1 MENTYIKRSVFTAL
15 MAVSFIFGA
24 VFFVTNHFDF
34 CIKAIETGHLNM
46 SNLAYILIHF
56 IDVLLIP
63 AVFIVHPNFYSGRVK
78 SAKILFIILGAL
90 HLAALSW
97 IIYFLGNNPFADF
110 FSAAKTSA
118 FQSDPNY
125 AFVYNYVTWDTY
137 NPAGSLFTLIYGILC
152 IFTGIDF
159 DDNRV
164 RVRRRII
171 TLAALRLL
179 FPLINN
185 VIFQGRIYSMFWIT
199 NNYAV
204 ILSYMAFTAAIVLAS
219 LSDNVWV
226 ECVWDTPPADPD
238 SDDDLFN

>member
-1 MENTYIKRSVFTAL
+1 MERLYIKRSVFTAL

-56 IDVLLIP
+56 VDVLLLPVI
-63 AVFIVHPNFYSGRVK
+63 FIVHLNFYSGRVRA
-78 SAKILFIILGAL
+78 AKISFILLGIL

-97 IIYFLGNNPFADF
+97 IVYFLGSNPLSGL
-110 FSAAKTSA
+110 FSASKTSA

-137 NPAGSLFTLIYGILC
+137 NPAGSLFTLLYGILC
-152 IFTGIDF
+152 IFTGADF

-164 RVRRRII
+164 KVRRRLISL
-171 TLAALRLL
+171 TALRLL
-179 FPLINN
+179 LPLINN
-185 VIFQGRIYSMFWIT
+185 VIFQGRAYSMFWIT

-204 ILSYMAFTAAIVLAS
+204 ILSYIAFTAAIILAS
-219 LSDNVWV
+219 LNDSMWI
-226 ECVWDTPPADPD
+226 ECVWDTPPADPY
-238 SDDDLFN
+238 DDTLA

>member
-1 MENTYIKRSVFTAL
+1 MENVYVKRSVFTAL

-34 CIKAIETGHLNM
+34 CIRAVETGHLNM

-56 IDVLLIP
+56 IDVLLLPI
-63 AVFIVHPNFYSGRVK
+63 VFIVHLNFYSGRVK

-97 IIYFLGNNPFADF
+97 MIYFLGSNPFADL
-110 FSAAKTSA
+110 FSSAKTSA
-118 FQSDPNY
+118 FQSDPNH

-137 NPAGSLFTLIYGILC
+137 GPAGTLFTLIYGILC

-164 RVRRRII
+164 RVRNRII
-171 TLAALRLL
+171 ALMAMRLL

-185 VIFQGRIYSMFWIT
+185 VIFHGRFYSMFWIT
-199 NNYAV
+199 NNYSV
-204 ILSYMAFTAAIVLAS
+204 ILSCITFTVAIILAS
-219 LSDNVWV
+219 LNDTIWI
-226 ECVWDTPPADPD
+226 ECVWDTPPVDLD
-238 SDDDLFN
+238 NDDNLI